1 MALLLQADGTWQ
13 PMDDAALR
21 RTLGQPLDATADC
34 FVVPGLADAHAHLHY
49 LGTEIGVGPDVFLAK
64 GVTAAVDGG
73 STGAATVGAFVATV
87 CRPATIE
94 VRFFLNISLLGL
106 ITIRTSEFPTP
117 EVIDDGAAVAAY
129 EQYAEHCLGFK
140 VRISRNV
147 AGEHALTALD
157 AALSAA
163 ARTDSR
169 VMVHVTDPALPF
181 DPVLDRLRAGDV
193 VTHTFHGRGETL
205 LDGNGK
211 VRAAAWRARERGVL
225 FDVGHGM
232 NHFALPVA
240 RTALGEGFYPDIIS
254 TDWTPFTTDR
264 PPVYNLLT
272 VASRLVALGMPERM
286 ALEAISLRPR
296 RLLGLGV
303 RPPGPGGDLA
313 ALAWDETPSQIPD
326 SEGGM
331 QDLPR
336 RLRLRAAL
344 HRGQRVAGTAAS
356 G

>member
-1 MALLLQADGTWQ
+1 MALLLRPDGAWQ
-13 PMDDAALR
+13 PVDDAALR
-21 RTLGQPLDATADC
+21 DTVGQSLDAPADG

-49 LGTEIGVGPDVFLAK
+49 LGTEIGVGPEVFLAK

-73 STGAATVGAFVATV
+73 SAGAATVGAFVATV
-87 CRPATIE
+87 CQPATID

-106 ITIRTSEFPTP
+106 VTIRTTEFPTA

-129 EQYAEHCLGFK
+129 QRFAEHCLGFK
-140 VRISRNV
+140 VRISRSV
-147 AGEHALTALD
+147 AGEHALAALD
-157 AALSAA
+157 AALGAA
-163 ARTDSR
+163 ARTSSR
-169 VMVHVTDPALPF
+169 VMVHITDPALPF

-193 VTHTFHGRGETL
+193 VTHTFHGRGENL
-205 LDGNGK
+205 LDASGK

-232 NHFALPVA
+232 NHFAVPVA
-240 RTALGEGFYPDIIS
+240 RAALAEGFYPDIIS

-264 PPVYNLLT
+264 PPVYDLLT
-272 VASRLVALGMPERM
+272 VASRLVALGMPERA

-296 RLLGLGV
+296 QLLGLGL
-303 RPPGPGGDLA
+303 RPPSPGGDLA
-313 ALAWDETPSQIPD
+313 VLAWDDTPSQIPD

-344 HRGQRVAGTAAS
+344 HRGQRVAGTAPT